1 MAIIRKRLG
10 PGSHRIWYVQ
20 IRKRRYLHQTRTFD
34 TKAESLDWATA
45 IGSEMARGVFISRAE
60 AEDTTLGE
68 VLRRYAVEVT
78 LAKKGATQE
87 GSRIGIL
94 LRDPISFLTLMSI

>member
-10 PGSHRIWYVQ
+10 PGSHRVWYVQ

-34 TKAESLDWATA
+34 TKAESLAWATA
-45 IGSEMARGVFISRAE
+45 IGSEMVRGVFISRAE

-68 VLRRYAVEVT
+68 VLRAVRRRSDARQEGRYAR
-78 LAKKGATQE
+78 GQPH
-87 GSRIGIL
+87 RL
-94 LRDPISFLTLMSI
+94 LLCDPISSSTLMSI